1 MTTELLACLKE
12 RFIEYGVVIEQVN
25 IMNVI
30 IPRDLRVALMATTN
44 YDVYLQKQVKE
55 QEYKMIKIVNTENKA
70 ILKLK
75 RDNMQELFKLQ
86 HDIDVEEISFLNE
99 QIIQETNQTKK
110 KIDAMRNQSVKV
122 I

>member
-55 QEYKMIKIVNTENKA
+55 QEYKMIKIVNYENKA

-75 RDNMQELFKLQ
+75 RDNMQDLLRLQ
-86 HDIDVEEISFLNE
+86 HDIDVEEITYLNE
-99 QIIQETNQTKK
+99 QIKQETTQIKK
-110 KIDAMRNQSVKV
+110 KIDAMRHQSVKV

>member
-1 MTTELLACLKE
+1 VT
-12 RFIEYGVVIEQVN
+12 RFKEYGVVIEQVN

-30 IPRDLRVALMATTN
+30 IPRDLRLALMATTN

-55 QEYKMIKIVNTENKA
+55 QEYKMIKIVNSENKA

-86 HDIDVEEISFLNE
+86 HDIDVEEINLLNE
-99 QIIQETNQTKK
+99 DIKQETSQMKK
-110 KIDAMRNQSVKV
+110 KIDAMRY
-122 I
+122 

>member
-55 QEYKMIKIVNTENKA
+55 QEYKMIKIVNYENKA

-75 RDNMQELFKLQ
+75 RDNMQDLFRLQ
-86 HDIDVEEISFLNE
+86 HDIDVEEITYLNE
-99 QIIQETNQTKK
+99 QIKQETTQIKK
-110 KIDAMRNQSVKV
+110 KIDAMRHQSVKV

>member
-1 MTTELLACLKE
+1 
-12 RFIEYGVVIEQVN
+12 
-25 IMNVI
+25 MNVI

-55 QEYKMIKIVNTENKA
+55 QEYKMLKLVNTENKS

-86 HDIDVEEISFLNE
+86 HDVDVQEIAFMNE
-99 QIIQETNQTKK
+99 QIRQETIQ
-110 KIDAMRNQSVKV
+110 I
-122 I
+122 